1 MKGSDCMSEKE
12 KRVVEKLRDAIP
24 NMTDFQ
30 KGYVLGMVESSAS
43 KHSEQ
48 GEENETHNGR
58 EN

>member
-1 MKGSDCMSEKE
+1 MSEKE

-48 GEENETHNGR
+48 EEENDERR
-58 EN
+58 EHE

>member
-1 MKGSDCMSEKE
+1 MSEKE

-43 KHSEQ
+43 MHSEQ
-48 GEENETHNGR
+48 GEENETHNGK

>member
-1 MKGSDCMSEKE
+1 MSEKE

-48 GEENETHNGR
+48 GKENKDTQRKE
-58 EN
+58 

>member
-1 MKGSDCMSEKE
+1 MNRKGSDCLREKE
-12 KRVVEKLRDAIP
+12 KRVVEKLSDAIR

-48 GEENETHNGR
+48 EEENDERR
-58 EN
+58 ES

>member
-1 MKGSDCMSEKE
+1 MSEKE

-43 KHSEQ
+43 KHSEH
-48 GEENETHNGR
+48 EEERAKLRDATIS
-58 EN
+58 ECI

>member
-24 NMTDFQ
+24 NMTDF
-30 KGYVLGMVESSAS
+30 LGMVESSAS

-48 GEENETHNGR
+48 GEENETHNGK

>member
-1 MKGSDCMSEKE
+1 MSDFE
-12 KRVVEKLRDAIP
+12 
-24 NMTDFQ
+24 FQ
-30 KGYVLGMVESSAS
+30 KVNSRAAS